1 VKKQLAVAAL
11 AGALLLSACSAPEPA
26 IDKDAIYLKLVHD
39 ETSNTAS
46 DSTLVDMAK
55 GACKELESGSTM
67 KDIQRAIGQLD
78 VPQSSKVEVA
88 RIVGFGIGVYC
99 PEFS

>member
-1 VKKQLAVAAL
+1 MRKPLAVAAL
-11 AGALLLSACSAPEPA
+11 AGALLLSACSAPEPG
-26 IDKDAIYLKLVHD
+26 INKDAIYLKLVHD
-39 ETSNTAS
+39 ETSNTSS

-55 GACKELESGSTM
+55 NACEELESGTSM
-67 KDIQRAIGQLD
+67 RDIQKAISRLD
-78 VPQSSKVEVA
+78 FDQTTKVEVA

>member
-1 VKKQLAVAAL
+1 VKKLAVAAL

-26 IDKDAIYLKLVHD
+26 IDRDAIYLKLVHD
-39 ETSNTAS
+39 ETSNKAS
-46 DSTLVDMAK
+46 DATLVDMAK
-55 GACKELESGSTM
+55 NACEELDAGSTM
-67 KDIQRAIGQLD
+67 KDLQRAIARLD
-78 VPQSSKVEVA
+78 LPQASKVEVA